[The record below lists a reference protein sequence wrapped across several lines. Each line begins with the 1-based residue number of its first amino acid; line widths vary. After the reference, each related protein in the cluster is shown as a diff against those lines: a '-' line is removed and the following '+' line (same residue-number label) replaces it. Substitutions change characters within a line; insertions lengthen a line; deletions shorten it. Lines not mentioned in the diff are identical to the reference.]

1 MKNNF
6 FREVSKMKF
15 IRPRMI
21 KEKTG
26 LSLSTVNRLEKLGE
40 FPKRRK
46 LSEGS
51 VGWLESEI
59 DAWAERRARV

>member
-1 MKNNF
+1 MNKTYQTFQNSVI
-6 FREVSKMKF
+6 RPKF
-15 IRPRMI
+15 I
-21 KEKTG
+21 KQKTG

-46 LSEGS
+46 LSIGS

-59 DAWAERRARV
+59 DTWAERRARV

>member
-1 MKNNF
+1 M
-6 FREVSKMKF
+6 SKTSHSF
-15 IRPRMI
+15 QNSIIRPKLI

-46 LSEGS
+46 LSEAS
-51 VGWLESEI
+51 VGWIESEI
-59 DAWAERRARV
+59 DAWAEKRARV

>member
-1 MKNNF
+1 MHKNNHTF
-6 FREVSKMKF
+6 QNSV
-15 IRPRMI
+15 IRPKLI
-21 KEKTG
+21 KQKTG

-51 VGWLESEI
+51 VGWLESEV
-59 DAWAERRARV
+59 DAWAEKRARV